1 MSLFLE
7 KSEKLVLVRLIKFAA
22 PGLMQ
27 HILAVWC
34 GAHPKVYV
42 LLNHTIFL
50 VKKAKITCTNPVAM
64 MLRVESMCI
73 DLKSEI

>member
-1 MSLFLE
+1 MDDKNSYPSHLIWSVAQEGMKMSLFLE

-42 LLNHTIFL
+42 LLNHTIF
-50 VKKAKITCTNPVAM
+50 
-64 MLRVESMCI
+64 
-73 DLKSEI
+73 